1 MLKLIND
8 PNSIILDTRNID
20 EYTGSNSRANKRV
33 GHVPGSVNIEWLEF
47 IDANNN
53 NKFKSQNEIESILNK
68 QNITYEKQIATY

>member
-1 MLKLIND
+1 M
-8 PNSIILDTRNID
+8 
-20 EYTGSNSRANKRV
+20 
-33 GHVPGSVNIEWLEF
+33 PGSVNIEWLEF